1 MSLAA
6 LTAVTGQGAGPGA
19 GTDAD
24 IRRRVRRDRGRAF
37 ARTVGRSL
45 LNAVLTLVIV
55 LLLWQA
61 VVSLTGISSYVAKG
75 PLEVWNYLFVDQP
88 GVAPEKS
95 AEAHRAVLFPLL
107 GQTLRDAA
115 LGWVVGM
122 AVAIVL
128 AVLFSLSRAV
138 EAGVMPLALVLRTVP
153 LVSIA
158 PVIILLTGRGTVASV
173 AVIGSIV
180 VLFPA
185 LASVMFGLARAN
197 RESLDLVA
205 VYGGGRLSQLCKV
218 SIPGALPS
226 LFVAARVSVPGA
238 VTGALLAEW
247 LSTGT
252 GVGGMIQKFSASA
265 RFDELWASVALI
277 TLVTLVL
284 YNLVQLVEN
293 VVLTRM
299 GMAGSLR

>member
-1 MSLAA
+1 MT
-6 LTAVTGQGAGPGA
+6 LTTFTEVTEPGA
-19 GTDAD
+19 DEEAT
-24 IRRRVRRDRGRAF
+24 IRRQVRRDRGLALVGAIGRALVNAALTF
-37 ARTVGRSL
+37 A
-45 LNAVLTLVIV
+45 IV

-61 VVSLTGISSYVAKG
+61 VVSLTGISPFVAKG
-75 PLEVWNYLFVDQP
+75 PLDVWDFLFVDAA

-95 AEAHRAVLFPLL
+95 AAAHRAALAPLL
-107 GQTLRDAA
+107 ATTLQDAA

-122 AVAIVL
+122 VAAVLLAVA
-128 AVLFSLSRAV
+128 FSLSRVV

-158 PVIILLTGRGTVASV
+158 PVIILLTGRGTTASV
-173 AVIGSIV
+173 AAIGSIV

-185 LASVMFGLARAN
+185 LASVMFGLSRATK
-197 RESLDLVA
+197 ESLDLVS
-205 VYGGGRLSQLCKV
+205 VYGGSRLTQLRKV

-252 GVGGMIQKFSASA
+252 GIGGMIQKFSASA
-265 RFDELWASVALI
+265 RFDELWASVAVI
-277 TLVTLVL
+277 TFVTLLL
-284 YNLVQLVEN
+284 YNAVQLIEN
-293 VVLTRM
+293 VVLDRM
-299 GMAGSLR
+299 GMSATLR